1 MSEPEVAIEENRN
14 ILFEGSMTYKIKG
27 MDKYL
32 TLVEALSPTRFY
44 RAFTADRLDGQWTP
58 VSGSDTFEQPFAGIN
73 NVTFVEGV
81 EPWTREI
88 SHGELIRDSNDETMT
103 IDVKN
108 LQLLFQGKDPASR
121 GEYSQL
127 PYRLGLLK
135 LDSSG
140 N

>member
-1 MSEPEVAIEENRN
+1 
-14 ILFEGSMTYKIKG
+14 
-27 MDKYL
+27 L

-44 RAFTADRLDGQWTP
+44 RAFLADRLDGPWTP
-58 VSGSDTFEQPFAGIN
+58 APGSDSFEKPFAGIN
-73 NVTFVEGV
+73 NVTFAEGV

-103 IDVKN
+103 IDLAN

-135 LDSSG
+135 LDPSG